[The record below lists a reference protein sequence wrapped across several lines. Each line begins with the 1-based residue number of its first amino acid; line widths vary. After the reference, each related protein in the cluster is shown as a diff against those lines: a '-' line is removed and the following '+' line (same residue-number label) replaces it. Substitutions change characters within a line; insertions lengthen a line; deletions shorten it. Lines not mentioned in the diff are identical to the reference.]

1 MALRVIGAGLGRT
14 GTMSMKLALEQLGV
28 GRCYHMA
35 ELIADL
41 SRLPLWLRAADGAPD
56 WESVFAGYS
65 ATVDYPGCTYWREL
79 AAFYPDAK
87 VLLTVRDPDDW
98 FESTQATIFSPP
110 MRTRMAG
117 SPMEGFFQ
125 KAVLRD
131 FGDRLDD
138 RSFMT
143 EAFERHNEAVRRAIP
158 PERLLIY
165 EVGEGWPRLCA
176 FLGIPVPATPFPR
189 VNTREEMQRMMEAA
203 AAMPAGGS
211 VEAMGEMARRR
222 LEGYSKGGPKR

>member
-1 MALRVIGAGLGRT
+1 MALRIIGAGLGRT

-41 SRLPLWLRAADGAPD
+41 SRLPQWLRAADGAPD
-56 WESVFAGYS
+56 WEAVFAGFT
-65 ATVDYPGCTYWREL
+65 ATVDYPACTYWREL

-87 VLLTVRDPDDW
+87 VLLTVRDADDW
-98 FESTQATIFSPP
+98 FDSTQATIFSPP
-110 MRTRMAG
+110 MRARIAG

-138 RSFMT
+138 RAFMKA
-143 EAFERHNEAVRRAIP
+143 AFERHNAAVRSAVP
-158 PERLLIY
+158 SERLLVY
-165 EVGEGWPRLCA
+165 EVGEGWPRLCE
-176 FLGIPVPATPFPR
+176 FLGVQVPAAPFPR
-189 VNTREEMQRMMEAA
+189 VNSREEMQRMM
-203 AAMPAGGS
+203 AGAGTS
-211 VEAMGEMARRR
+211 PGASAVENMGAMARRR
-222 LEGYSKGGPKR
+222 LEGYAKDRQS

>member
-1 MALRVIGAGLGRT
+1 
-14 GTMSMKLALEQLGV
+14 MSMKLALEQLGV

-41 SRLPLWLRAADGAPD
+41 SRLPQWLRAADGAPD
-56 WESVFAGYS
+56 WEAVFAGFT

-87 VLLTVRDPDDW
+87 VLLTVRDADDW
-98 FESTQATIFSPP
+98 FDSAQATIFSRP
-110 MRTRMAG
+110 MRARIAG

-138 RSFMT
+138 RAFMT
-143 EAFERHNEAVRRAIP
+143 AAFERHNAAVRSAVP
-158 PERLLIY
+158 SERLLVY
-165 EVGEGWPRLCA
+165 EVGEGWPRLCE
-176 FLGIPVPATPFPR
+176 FLGVPMPEAPFPR
-189 VNTREEMQRMMEAA
+189 VNSREEMQRMM
-203 AAMPAGGS
+203 AGAGAS
-211 VEAMGEMARRR
+211 PGASTVEAMGDMARRR
-222 LEGYSKGGPKR
+222 LERYSKDRQR

>member
-1 MALRVIGAGLGRT
+1 MELRVIGAGLGRT

-35 ELIADL
+35 ELIADF

-56 WESVFAGYS
+56 WEAVFAGFT

-98 FESTQATIFSPP
+98 FDSTQATIFSPP
-110 MRTRMAG
+110 MRARIAA

-131 FGDRLDD
+131 FGNRIDD
-138 RSFMT
+138 RAFMT
-143 EAFERHNEAVRRAIP
+143 EAFERHNAAVRSAVP
-158 PERLLIY
+158 PERLLVY
-165 EVGEGWPRLCA
+165 EVGEGWQRLCQ
-176 FLGIPVPATPFPR
+176 FLGVPVPTAPFPR
-189 VNTREEMQRMMEAA
+189 VNSREEMQRMLTGGPDAPGAA
-203 AAMPAGGS
+203 TA
-211 VEAMGEMARRR
+211 EAMGDMARRR
-222 LEGYSKGGPKR
+222 LEGYSKDRQR

>member
-1 MALRVIGAGLGRT
+1 MALRIIGAGLGRT

-41 SRLPLWLRAADGAPD
+41 SRLPVWLRAADGAPD
-56 WESVFAGYS
+56 WEAVFAGFT

-79 AAFYPDAK
+79 AELYPSAK

-98 FESTQATIFSPP
+98 FDSTQATIFSPP
-110 MRTRMAG
+110 MRARMAA

-131 FGDRLDD
+131 FENRLDD
-138 RSFMT
+138 RAFMT
-143 EAFERHNEAVRRAIP
+143 AAFERHNAAVRSAVP
-158 PERLLIY
+158 AERLLVY
-165 EVGEGWPRLCA
+165 EVGEGWPRLCE
-176 FLGIPVPATPFPR
+176 FLGVPVPAAPFPR
-189 VNTREEMQRMMEAA
+189 VNSREEMQQMMGAA
-203 AAMPAGGS
+203 AISPSGPT
-211 VEAMGEMARRR
+211 VEAMGDMARRR
-222 LEGYSKGGPKR
+222 LERYSKDRQR

>member
-1 MALRVIGAGLGRT
+1 MALRIIGAGLGRT

-35 ELIADL
+35 ELIADF
-41 SRLPLWLRAADGAPD
+41 SRLPLWLRAADGAAD
-56 WESVFAGYS
+56 WEAVFAGFS

-98 FESTQATIFSPP
+98 FDSTQATIFSAP
-110 MRTRMAG
+110 MRARIAG

-131 FGDRLDD
+131 FRDRIDD
-138 RSFMT
+138 RAFMT
-143 EAFERHNEAVRRAIP
+143 ETFRRHNDAVRSAIP
-158 PERLLIY
+158 PERLLEY

-176 FLGIPVPATPFPR
+176 FLGVAVPAAPFPR
-189 VNTREEMQRMMEAA
+189 VNTRDEMQRMMAA
-203 AAMPAGGS
+203 AGAAPASAG
-211 VEAMGEMARRR
+211 VEAMGDMARRR
-222 LEGYSKGGPKR
+222 LEAYAKDRQR